1 MSAHHSDETRALDQA
16 TQDLP
21 GKMAAIDRSQA
32 VAEFT
37 LDGHVIRANANYLLL
52 FGYVEADVVGHH
64 HRMFCQP
71 ELAESPAYA
80 EFWGALARGEYQGGE
95 FERINARGQRVYL
108 QGTYNPVLD
117 AAGRP
122 VSVLKFATDM
132 TAAKRR
138 AQEAEA
144 KIAAIGRSQGVIEF
158 DLNGRVLHAND
169 NFLRLTGYAL
179 DEVMDQHHRMFVDES
194 EAQSPAYRQFWQ
206 KLGRGEYD
214 AGEYLR
220 LGKDG
225 RRIWIQASYNPVLDL
240 DGQPWKVVKFCSDVT
255 AARQQAL
262 EDASRMSAVSAAT
275 CMMEVDRSGR
285 VLSANGPM
293 CEALGLSMVELGRM
307 QMAELVPGDDA
318 DTRQFADLWSALRA
332 GRSVSEECRRTGA
345 GRREVWLSAVN
356 TPVLDLDGHL
366 LKAIVIGQD
375 ITRAK
380 LARLDSESKLAA
392 IDRAQ
397 AVIEFDLTGKV
408 LTANENFLGLMGYGA
423 DEINGR
429 HHRMFVEPAFAA
441 SAEYMAFWERLA
453 RGDFVSGEFRR
464 IAKGGRE
471 VWIQATYNP
480 VFDPLGRPVKVV
492 KFATDAT
499 RAKLESAD
507 HEAKIAAID
516 KSQAVIEFDLS
527 GHVVN
532 ANRNFLA
539 AMGYTLRE
547 IQGQHHSMFCSAE
560 YAQGAEY
567 RDFWLRLGEGEF
579 ISGRFHRKGKFDRD
593 VWIHATYSP
602 ILDLNGRVAKIV
614 KYAYDVTK
622 EVALERRITE
632 KSREMSAGIRELL
645 TSITAVAASSG
656 VAADSAGAAA
666 EAAQLGAQALEKS
679 LAAIDTI
686 QRGSTRM
693 SEIVRVIGDI
703 ANQTNLL
710 AFNAAIEAARAG
722 EHGVGFSVVAAEVR
736 KLAENSATAA
746 REITGLIDEMVT
758 QVTHGAGVSQE
769 AARSFAGVQASVGRT
784 RGNVG
789 EIAESTERQRQL
801 AGRVNESIES
811 LASTTIG

>member
-1 MSAHHSDETRALDQA
+1 MSAHHGEEIRALDHA
-16 TQDLP
+16 ARDLH

-37 LDGHVIRANANYLLL
+37 LDGHVIRANANYLLM
-52 FGYVEADVVGHH
+52 FGYVEADVIGKH
-64 HRMFCQP
+64 HRMFCRP
-71 ELAESPAYA
+71 ELADSPGYA
-80 EFWGALARGEYQGGE
+80 DFWAALARGEYQGGE
-95 FERINARGQRVYL
+95 FERINAAGQRVYL

-138 AQEAEA
+138 TQEAEA

-158 DLNGRVLHAND
+158 DLNGRVLHANE
-169 NFLRLTGYAL
+169 NFLGLMGYTL
-179 DEVMDQHHRMFVDES
+179 DEVQDQHHRMFVEEG

-220 LGKDG
+220 LGKG
-225 RRIWIQASYNPVLDL
+225 GKRVWIQASYNPVLDL
-240 DGQPWKVVKFCSDVT
+240 DGNPWKVVKFCSDVT
-255 AARQQAL
+255 AAKQQAL
-262 EDASRMSAVSAAT
+262 EDASRMSAVSSAT
-275 CMMEVDRSGR
+275 CMLEVDRDGR
-285 VLSANGPM
+285 ILRANAPM
-293 CEALGLSMVELGRM
+293 CDALGLSAVELGRM
-307 QMAELVPGDDA
+307 QMAELVPAEEG
-318 DTRQFADLWSALRA
+318 DTRQLDALWSALRA
-332 GRSVSEECRRTGA
+332 GRSVTEECRRTGSN
-345 GRREVWLSAVN
+345 RREVWLASVS
-356 TPVLDLDGHL
+356 TPVLDLEGNL
-366 LKAIVIGQD
+366 LKVIVIAQD

-392 IDRAQ
+392 IGRSQ

-408 LTANENFLGLMGYGA
+408 LTANENFLALMGYGA
-423 DEINGR
+423 DEITGR
-429 HHRMFVEPAFAA
+429 HHRMFVEPAFST
-441 SAEYMAFWERLA
+441 SAEYGAFWERLA
-453 RGDFVSGEFRR
+453 RGEFVSGEFKRV
-464 IAKGGRE
+464 AKGGRE

-492 KFATDAT
+492 KFASDVT
-499 RAKLESAD
+499 RAKLLNAD
-507 HEAKIAAID
+507 HEAKIAAIH

-527 GHVVN
+527 GHVVD

-560 YAQGAEY
+560 YAQGTEY

-622 EVALERRITE
+622 EVELERRINE
-632 KSREMSAGIRELL
+632 KSREMSAGIRELVA
-645 TSITAVAASSG
+645 SITAVAASSG
-656 VAADSAGAAA
+656 VAAESAGAAA
-666 EAAQLGAQALEKS
+666 EAAQAGAQALEKS
-679 LAAIDTI
+679 LAAIETI

-746 REITGLIDEMVT
+746 REITGLIDETVM
-758 QVTHGAGVSQE
+758 QVTHGAGVSRE
-769 AARSFAGVQASVGRT
+769 AAQSFAGVQSSVGRT

-789 EIAESTERQRQL
+789 QIADSTERQRLL
-801 AGRVNESIES
+801 ADRVNASIEA
-811 LASTTIG
+811 LAATAG